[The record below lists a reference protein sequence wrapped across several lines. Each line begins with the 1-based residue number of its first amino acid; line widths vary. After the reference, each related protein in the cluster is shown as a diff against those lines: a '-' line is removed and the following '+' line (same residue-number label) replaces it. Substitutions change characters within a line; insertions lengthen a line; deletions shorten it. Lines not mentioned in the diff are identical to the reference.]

1 MSMKKLEKESYDNGK
16 KILRLRSLIDHL
28 KRGNAARIQINMK
41 IIHIISRLTRN
52 CWYIKIS

>member
-1 MSMKKLEKESYDNGK
+1 MKKLEKESYDNGK